1 VKVVARFWT
10 FAALAS
16 LFLLLL
22 FFLLLPFFFFLFLLL
37 LFFLLL
43 FLLLFLLFFYFLLL
57 FFVLYFNPLVF
68 CNIKCCAVVSPPH
81 NCVLYKGLAYIFAS
95 LT

>member
-22 FFLLLPFFFFLFLLL
+22 FFLLLPFV
-37 LFFLLL
+37 
-43 FLLLFLLFFYFLLL
+43 Y
-57 FFVLYFNPLVF
+57 
-68 CNIKCCAVVSPPH
+68 A
-81 NCVLYKGLAYIFAS
+81 CVYDYNYSNKQQATSYKR
-95 LT
+95 